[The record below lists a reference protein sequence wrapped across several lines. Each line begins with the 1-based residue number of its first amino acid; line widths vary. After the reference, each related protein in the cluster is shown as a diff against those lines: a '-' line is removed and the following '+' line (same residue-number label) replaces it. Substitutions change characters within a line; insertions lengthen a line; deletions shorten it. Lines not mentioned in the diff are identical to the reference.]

1 MKKIYLII
9 RDFIRQLS
17 RDNINAFASGTA
29 FFFFLSLVPTLVIIC
44 SILPYTPLTEG
55 DLITAITGV
64 VPGFLET
71 ITVSLVKQIYVR
83 SVSTLPVA
91 ILVLIW
97 SSGKGMLAL
106 MRGLNVV
113 NGVTESRNYFL
124 LRIEASFYM
133 VITVAAIFISLGV
146 SVFGKILLHTVMRA
160 FPQAVEVVS
169 FLMNFRFLFVWGILT
184 FVFTIT
190 YTYVPNK
197 QLKMSYQIPG
207 AVFSAIGW
215 NLFSFFFSIYVD
227 NFNGMSLYGSLSTII
242 IMMFWLYFCLYIFLI
257 GANLNRYFKPIIRVL
272 FKTILCKHFC
282 IRLIIL

>member
-1 MKKIYLII
+1 MSA
-9 RDFIRQLS
+9 S
-17 RDNINAFASGTA
+17 RMS
-29 FFFFLSLVPTLVIIC
+29 P
-44 SILPYTPLTEG
+44 
-55 DLITAITGV
+55 
-64 VPGFLET
+64 
-71 ITVSLVKQIYVR
+71 ITVSLVKQIYER

-124 LRIEASFYM
+124 LRLEASFYM
-133 VITVAAIFISLGV
+133 VITVAAIMISLGV
-146 SVFGKILLHTVMRA
+146 SVFGEILLHTIMRA
-160 FPQAVEVVS
+160 FPQAVDIVS
-169 FLMNFRFLFVWGILT
+169 LLMNFRFLFVWGILT

-197 QLKMSYQIPG
+197 KLKMSYQIPG

-215 NLFSFFFSIYVD
+215 NVFSFFFSIYVD

-242 IMMFWLYFCLYIFLI
+242 IMMFWLYFCLYIFL
-257 GANLNRYFKPIIRVL
+257 KVL
-272 FKTILCKHFC
+272 IMQQLQAK
-282 IRLIIL
+282 RL